1 MCKVQGYTSD
11 ASFSFSPLAL
21 SFCGSLSPLL
31 PPSHGRQ
38 LDFKGMISGQPLPTM
53 SAEGIRK
60 QRRVVELEAMFKPQD
75 LLQIRQAFEETD
87 LDGSGAIDAVELD
100 ILLNGKLK
108 GQLTPAQLQ
117 DLMATVDDDEDAE
130 IEWCEFL
137 AMMHDAQTNVEGN
150 LLGELISKA
159 FVIDTRPTFLQEGD
173 PDHVKEID
181 LPVIPGKNRW
191 VWGEW

>member
-1 MCKVQGYTSD
+1 MHHSR
-11 ASFSFSPLAL
+11 SNL
-21 SFCGSLSPLL
+21 SLSRSGSLSLL
-31 PPSHGRQ
+31 CHPSHGRQ
-38 LDFKGMISGQPLPTM
+38 LDFKGLLSGQPLSTM

-60 QRRVVELEAMFKPQD
+60 QRRV
-75 LLQIRQAFEETD
+75 
-87 LDGSGAIDAVELD
+87 VELD

-137 AMMHDAQTNVEGN
+137 AMMHDAQTSVEGN
-150 LLGELISKA
+150 LLGEMISKA

-173 PDHVKEID
+173 PDHVKEIE

-191 VWGEW
+191 VWGEWGSGPGGGWCQ